1 MEQERTQP
9 ATKRVRPSP
18 PPRALAAGVEDRLSA
33 LDDATLHAILARVP
47 LRDAAATAV
56 LSRRWP
62 RVFATLP
69 RLTLPPG
76 TFNRRGFPDEGDDDL
91 CEDPQ
96 RWMDGLRRVLDARA
110 APVAALEIDSR
121 FMGVHCDWFN
131 KIFRMLCGNKVL
143 MELSVANTDY
153 TECYTLPFPV
163 YSCTTLTSLD
173 LYNCRLQ
180 PAGCITGLLL
190 LRSLRLRN
198 VTATDADL
206 CRMIRRCSAMEHLEI
221 HDVHKARN
229 INIHAPCLKK
239 LVIYSYRPLCISMKK
254 PPPLD
259 MVRLSFSYG
268 YPEHSWSLQDTD
280 KHYTI
285 HETEEMLDYKK
296 MAEREHRQTNVIKN
310 MTTFLRGLSSAKK
323 LQLHL
328 STEYSEVSLFWLN
341 EVQEDQAEVEME
353 EERWMLH
360 MAEVDAHDSVL
371 AEHFHRKESNNRGN
385 SPASSD
391 SKLFDSISD
400 SNVVSMAKA
409 SMRKSL
415 PQKSCLLGLQSLS
428 LTLDHNHEV
437 LATLVSCLLNSSPN
451 LKELRIIEL
460 RHLGSPAPLAV
471 GFWETQIK
479 ADDLLNHLSSV
490 TFYTDSLFEGHP
502 CGGICKFLVMNAR
515 VLKRMRIEYHYSQAQ
530 PEHAKKLEAARR
542 ELPLAKGFCRC
553 AAGVDSRLSLPV
565 LLRREVTEY

>member
-69 RLTLPPG
+69 RLTLRPA

-268 YPEHSWSLQDTD
+268 YPEHSWSLQDTTDTD
-280 KHYTI
+280 KHCTI
-285 HETEEMLDYKK
+285 HEMEEMLDYKK
-296 MAEREHRQTNVIKN
+296 MAEREHQQTNEIKN

-328 STEYSEVSLFWLN
+328 STEYSEV
-341 EVQEDQAEVEME
+341 
-353 EERWMLH
+353 
-360 MAEVDAHDSVL
+360 
-371 AEHFHRKESNNRGN
+371 
-385 SPASSD
+385 
-391 SKLFDSISD
+391 
-400 SNVVSMAKA
+400 VSMAKA

-415 PQKSCLLGLQSLS
+415 PQKSCLIGLQSLS

-479 ADDLLNHLSSV
+479 ADGLLNHLSSV

-515 VLKRMRIEYHYSQAQ
+515 VLKRMRIEYHHSQAQ

-542 ELPLAKGFCRC
+542 ELHHWPRAS
-553 AAGVDSRLSLPV
+553 ADV
-565 LLRREVTEY
+565 LLELTPVYRFPYF